1 MNILGFEPT
10 QEQIEFCLAA
20 MTGRFTAAA
29 IVAVAIEHGVPGSAP
44 GSAAPKSGQSDVAMR
59 LVDRLLQVQKRK
71 GLIAFASGTWSAAA
85 AGSSPDVVAAPSA
98 DQGVRPGQV
107 WRASTSRK
115 DQSERTVLSVD
126 SGAAT
131 LTGVPELVVAVA
143 SMLGPR
149 AGWTLVREPSA
160 QEIAVRALVGQE
172 VVLLRGSR
180 GRLDAMGRER
190 RVRARLDDANA
201 HMIHATLLEDDPH
214 ASSPPFKAGE
224 TGSWH
229 GLSFVELPA

>member
-10 QEQIEFCLAA
+10 QEQIESCLAA

-44 GSAAPKSGQSDVAMR
+44 GIAAPKSGQADVAMR
-59 LVDRLLQVQKRK
+59 LVDRLLQAQKRK
-71 GLIAFASGTWSAAA
+71 GLIAFASGAWT
-85 AGSSPDVVAAPSA
+85 AGQVASSPVGVAAPPA

-107 WRASTSRK
+107 WLESTRSK
-115 DQSERTVLSVD
+115 DKSERTVLRVD

-131 LTGVPELVVAVA
+131 LTGVPELVVPVA
-143 SMLGPR
+143 TMLGPR
-149 AGWTLVREPSA
+149 ARWTLVREPSA

-172 VVLLRGSR
+172 VVLLRGSH
-180 GRLDAMGRER
+180 GRLDGMGRER
-190 RVRARLDDANA
+190 RVRARLDGANA
-201 HMIHATLLEDDPH
+201 HMIHATLLEDDAY

-224 TGSWH
+224 SGGWH